1 MNATVLA
8 AIITGAA
15 GLIGGAVALYFVQ
28 RRHNETREDEARR
41 REDEAQSRAD
51 EAQSREDE
59 ARRQEEKAHRRE
71 AVAYLKSIAET
82 IREMRNQLAESQ
94 IPRDFGHE
102 LIGLIDSE
110 YYKGLLQPYL
120 GDKTQPE
127 LDKLHRVQ
135 ERVTEEDRA
144 LERGEVK
151 PEKLKEVLAEM
162 QRVEGDVRAQA
173 TRISP
178 TENRAN

>member
-1 MNATVLA
+1 MNDTVLA
-8 AIITGAA
+8 ALI
-15 GLIGGAVALYFVQ
+15 GLIGGALAVYFTQ
-28 RRHNETREDEARR
+28 RRHNQTREDAARS
-41 REDEAQSRAD
+41 REE
-51 EAQSREDE
+51 EAQSREEE
-59 ARRQEEKAHRRE
+59 ARRQAEKAHRRE

-82 IREMRNQLAESQ
+82 IREMRNQLEKSQ
-94 IPRDFGHE
+94 IPHGFGHE
-102 LIGLIDSE
+102 LIGLIDNE

-127 LDKLHRVQ
+127 LDKLCRVQ
-135 ERVTEEDRA
+135 EMVRREDNA

-151 PEKLKEVLAEM
+151 PEELKEVLAEM

-173 TRISP
+173 ARISP